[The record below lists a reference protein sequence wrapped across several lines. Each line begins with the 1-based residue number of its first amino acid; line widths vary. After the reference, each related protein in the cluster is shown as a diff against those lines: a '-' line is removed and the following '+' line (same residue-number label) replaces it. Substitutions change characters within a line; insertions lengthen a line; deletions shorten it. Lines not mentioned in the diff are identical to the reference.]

1 MTSTYT
7 RGEMAHVQS
16 ATFTAPCP
24 GCGATN
30 CELDEVEAPI
40 DIGFSLPSYRVVC
53 PACGFAGPD
62 SRDARGPSRMLN
74 AILLWNRRTPLSP
87 EATAKLVAQRIN
99 PPKV

>member
-1 MTSTYT
+1 MTSSKYT
-7 RGEMAHVQS
+7 LDEMARVQS
-16 ATFTAPCP
+16 TIFTAPCP
-24 GCGATN
+24 GCGAVN
-30 CELDEVEAPI
+30 CGLDEVEASV

-62 SRDARGPSRMLN
+62 SRDARASRMLN